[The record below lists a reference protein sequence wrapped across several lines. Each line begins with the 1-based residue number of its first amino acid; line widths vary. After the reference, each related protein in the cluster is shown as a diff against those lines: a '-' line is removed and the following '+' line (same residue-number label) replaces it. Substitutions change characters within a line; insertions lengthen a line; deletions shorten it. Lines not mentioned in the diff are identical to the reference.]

1 MEGCLWYFIHEVF
14 IIDSSGPSRPMFRRC
29 SKNNKFLPLAQAWGD
44 GREGERDP
52 GGRAGPASNLQPR
65 FSEGIFWPGLAC
77 SVEIC
82 VYGGKKEKK
91 SKLKLNYI

>member
-29 SKNNKFLPLAQAWGD
+29 SKNNKFLPLAQALGD

-65 FSEGIFWPGLAC
+65 FSEGIFWPALLKFVC
-77 SVEIC
+77 M
-82 VYGGKKEKK
+82 GGNKKK
-91 SKLKLNYI
+91 SKLKLNYV